1 MYVAVQNTSGIH
13 GFLEFIATAVILE
26 FSGPPHV
33 VVACMCCVNGNGI
46 RYSGGRWVGER
57 LDRMQVRD

>member
-1 MYVAVQNTSGIH
+1 MYVAVHNTSSIH
-13 GFLEFIATAVILE
+13 GFLEFIATAGILE

-46 RYSGGRWVGER
+46 RYSGIRWVGER